1 MLTRPL
7 VLGLL
12 AIVFL
17 LLFILLDWAFQ
28 FMLERK
34 TLRDRLRQGKGAA
47 ASVQRFPLSG
57 GTIISPEREAGT
69 TIARPGKG
77 KLLRAMNKHMDQ
89 LMHSLRLP
97 LRGDYM
103 LTSLVALGLGGLLL
117 GYWLF
122 GTIQGMLLL
131 GAMIA
136 ALPYLVLRLLLVHR
150 RLEAQIDFLPA
161 LEAFYQCYLITGER
175 QIKVALA
182 RLIEE
187 KQIMGSMKRIYEQ
200 LYRNL
205 SVLESDEESLQLFA
219 YALGHVWADYFV
231 QMLRVA
237 MSEGV
242 SISGSL
248 RELIGDMRT
257 ARRANEQERHRLL
270 EIRIANFTPLLFLA
284 LFIGIN
290 FYYNREQSIQYYFN
304 DAGGREML
312 LHMMVMIFLS
322 FLMGLYLSRK
332 KLS

>member
-1 MLTRPL
+1 MLTRLL

-12 AIVFL
+12 AIIFL
-17 LLFILLDWAFQ
+17 LLFIMTDRAFQ
-28 FMLERK
+28 FMLERY
-34 TLRDRLRQGKGAA
+34 TLRNRLRQGKGMVAGFQRLPLSNKANLSLEREVLSAA
-47 ASVQRFPLSG
+47 AKLGQ
-57 GTIISPEREAGT
+57 
-69 TIARPGKG
+69 G
-77 KLLRAMNKHMDQ
+77 KLLRAMNKHMNQ

-97 LRGDYM
+97 LRGDYV
-103 LTSLVALGLGGLLL
+103 LTSLVALGVGGLLL

-122 GTIQGMLLL
+122 GTMQGMLLL

-136 ALPYLVLRLLLVHR
+136 LLPYLVLRLLLVHR

-187 KQIMGSMKRIYEQ
+187 KQITGSMKRIYEQ

-242 SISGSL
+242 SISSSL
-248 RELIGDMRT
+248 RELIGDMRA

-284 LFIGIN
+284 LFVGIN
-290 FYYNREQSIQYYFN
+290 FYYNREQSIQYYFY
-304 DAGGREML
+304 DVSGREMM

-332 KLS
+332 KL

>member
-1 MLTRPL
+1 MLINGI
-7 VLGLL
+7 VAILL
-12 AIVFL
+12 SVIFL
-17 LLFILLDWAFQ
+17 LLFIVIEWSIQLVLQ
-28 FMLERK
+28 RK
-34 TLRDRLRQGKGAA
+34 TLRARLKSGKAITA
-47 ASVQRFPLSG
+47 KASHSTSG
-57 GTIISPEREAGT
+57 TAKR
-69 TIARPGKG
+69 
-77 KLLRAMNKHMDQ
+77 LLAVKKHLEQ

-97 LRGDYM
+97 LKGDHM
-103 LTSLVALGLGGLLL
+103 FSALLGLFIGGLLL
-117 GYWLF
+117 GSWIF
-122 GTIQGMLLL
+122 GTWKGALLL
-131 GAMIA
+131 SAMIA

-161 LEAFYQCYLITGER
+161 LESFYQCYLITGER

-187 KQIMGSMKRIYEQ
+187 KVMTGAMKHIFEQ

-205 SVLESDEESLQLFA
+205 SVLEDDDESLELFA
-219 YALGHVWADYFV
+219 HALGHIWADYFV
-231 QMLRVA
+231 QMLKVA

-242 SISGSL
+242 SISSSL
-248 RELIGDMRT
+248 KELIGDMRA

-290 FYYNREQSIQYYFN
+290 MYYNREQSIQYYVH

-312 LHMMVMIFLS
+312 LHMIVMIFLS

-332 KLS
+332 RMND